1 MRVLCAPTGSFH
13 FFHLGFCGACAC
25 ELRRVVLHVIDKLGM
40 VGFVLGDFGCGGDQ
54 SVSKQGIE

>member
-1 MRVLCAPTGSFH
+1 M
-13 FFHLGFCGACAC
+13 
-25 ELRRVVLHVIDKLGM
+25 LHVIDKLGM